1 MRWLCGLS
9 AFLVLTATSSARAE
23 EGESRAIQKGRYSVA
38 LSLPDGGGT
47 SFGIWK
53 MIAAR
58 SNLGLTL
65 GINHEFRR
73 ATDGPDTLRDES
85 GGGFWSVSF
94 GPSLKRYLVVHRSV
108 SPFLL
113 GSLSGSYLW
122 SKGLY
127 RRAATLAWGLGAD
140 WTPLESMSIGGSTG
154 ISWTEA
160 MESRS
165 DFGAPKLSTSTF
177 NTLAS
182 ALTLHLYF

>member
-1 MRWLCGLS
+1 MRWLWGLS
-9 AFLVLTATSSARAE
+9 AFLVLTATTPALAE
-23 EGESRAIQKGRYSVA
+23 EGDSRAIQKGRYSLA
-38 LSLPDGGGT
+38 LTLPDGGGT
-47 SFGIWK
+47 SFGVWK
-53 MIAAR
+53 MITTR

-73 ATDGPDTLRDES
+73 STEGPDTLRDEFGS
-85 GGGFWSVSF
+85 GFWSFSF
-94 GPSLKRYLVVHRSV
+94 GPSLERYLVVRRSV
-108 SPFLL
+108 SPFVF

-140 WTPLESMSIGGSTG
+140 WTPLESVSIGGSTG

-165 DFGAPKLSTSTF
+165 DFGAPKQSSSSF
-177 NTLAS
+177 NTMAS